1 MVIATDST
9 PPDNAPPDEWPALM
23 ARAQAGDQDAYR
35 SLLAAL
41 VPGLRARCRAV
52 LRDATEAEDAVQD
65 VLMTIHRM
73 RHAYDPD
80 RPFRPWLAAITQ
92 ARIADRQ
99 RVAVRRVRRETP
111 LDATHETFPAPA
123 ANHDAT
129 EDGARLHDA
138 IATLPAAERQAVRLL
153 KLEELSL
160 KEASS
165 RTGLSATALKVACH
179 RAIRRLRLMLDTPA

>member
-1 MVIATDST
+1 MAAT
-9 PPDNAPPDEWPALM
+9 PDALPDPAPSAQWPALM
-23 ARAQAGDQDAYR
+23 AAAQAGDREAYGR
-35 SLLAAL
+35 LLAAL

-65 VLMTIHRM
+65 VLLTIHRM
-73 RHAYDPD
+73 RHAYDPS

-99 RVAVRRVRRETP
+99 RVSVRRVRRETA
-111 LDATHETFPAPA
+111 LDATHETVAAPA

-129 EDGARLHDA
+129 EDGGRLHLA

-179 RAIRRLRLMLDTPA
+179 RAIRRLRLLLDSAA